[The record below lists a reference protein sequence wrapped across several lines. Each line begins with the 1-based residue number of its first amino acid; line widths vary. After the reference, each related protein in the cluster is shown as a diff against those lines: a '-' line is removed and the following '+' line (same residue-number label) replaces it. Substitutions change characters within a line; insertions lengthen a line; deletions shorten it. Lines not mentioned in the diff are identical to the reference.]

1 MAIPPKVFTFA
12 AVLIKS
18 TEREQKVPSFTL
30 QQLDS
35 FFIEEKIHELLAAK
49 FQEETFQDCFLVEFN
64 LHTGN
69 KLEVFVD
76 SDSGVTL
83 EKCRRISRY
92 LESYIDEEGW
102 LGEKY
107 TLEVSS
113 PGLGRPLKLKR
124 QYLKNIGRKVEV
136 TLTDGEVKTGI
147 LKSADESVITLQ
159 EVMVRKEGKKKKK
172 EVVLTEIPFDSIKK
186 TMIVISF

>member
-1 MAIPPKVFTFA
+1 
-12 AVLIKS
+12 
-18 TEREQKVPSFTL
+18 
-30 QQLDS
+30 LDA

-69 KLEVFVD
+69 KLEVFMD
-76 SDSGVTL
+76 SDSGLTL
-83 EKCRRISRY
+83 EKCQRISRY
-92 LESYIDEEGW
+92 LESHIDEEGW

-113 PGLGRPLKLKR
+113 PGLSRPLKLKR

-136 TLTDGEVKTGI
+136 TFNNGEVKTGL
-147 LKSADESVITLQ
+147 LKAADESAFTL
-159 EVMVRKEGKKKKK
+159 EETVVKKEGKKKKK
-172 EVVLTEIPFDSIKK
+172 EVVLTEIPYDSIKK
-186 TMIVISF
+186 TMIIISF